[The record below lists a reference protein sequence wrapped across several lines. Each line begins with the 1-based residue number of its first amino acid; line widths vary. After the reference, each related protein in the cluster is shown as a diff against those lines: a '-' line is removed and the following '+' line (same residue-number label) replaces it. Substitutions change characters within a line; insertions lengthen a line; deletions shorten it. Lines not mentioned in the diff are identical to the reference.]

1 MITRGRKRRLSP
13 QDEDTNTIKPKR
25 TRGKHKLVA
34 SSSSSSLETTPVLRS
49 SRRTR
54 TTPTTTTTTTA
65 NSTTPSRSNSQI
77 DHTDSTLPRS
87 PSNTA
92 TTLTEKKTR
101 RKKPT
106 SSSILKENNTTLK
119 DNTAKTTTTVENTI
133 PMTEPEQ
140 QPSVT
145 RKRKRKHRKDDRPAS
160 PPPPIV
166 LPPAP
171 PSPLPSKPP
180 TPIKTPRLVLS
191 VKNKPGR
198 PPKRVKQGR
207 TKKNQQLQQQ
217 KQDQESFV
225 LESLL
230 DEASFYRTFGHKLTE
245 MEAST
250 IRGAPSDKDKELF
263 IMAKSVAEA
272 KDERRSTASPEIST
286 PQSNAGGCGSGNNS
300 NNGDTSVPA
309 PPKIDKI
316 QFGNYLIDT
325 WYVAPYPAEY
335 SQYPILYFCE
345 YCLKYMN
352 SSFVAG
358 RHKMKCAAKHPPGDE
373 IYRDGH
379 ISVFEVD
386 GRKNKIYCQNL
397 CLLGK
402 MFIDHK
408 TLYYD
413 VEPFLF
419 YIMTEVDEQG
429 CHIVGYF
436 SKEKR
441 SMMNYN
447 VSCILTLPVHQR
459 KGYGQYLI
467 DFSYL
472 LTKKEEST
480 GSPEKPLSNLGL
492 LSYRK
497 YWKDALFRQLQN
509 QENPISIEDLSFRTG
524 MTADD
529 VISTLQL
536 TDILKEDSKSEGYIM
551 EIDQTTIDKHIH
563 KVKERGLPQVDP
575 TKLTWTP
582 YVLSRERL
590 VALTSAATTPTIATA
605 TFRL

>member
-13 QDEDTNTIKPKR
+13 QDEADDNNDTATKR
-25 TRGKHKLVA
+25 TRGKRKLVA
-34 SSSSSSLETTPVLRS
+34 SDTPVLRS
-49 SRRTR
+49 SRIAARSTPSALQIDVADA
-54 TTPTTTTTTTA
+54 TPTTT
-65 NSTTPSRSNSQI
+65 
-77 DHTDSTLPRS
+77 
-87 PSNTA
+87 
-92 TTLTEKKTR
+92 KTKAR
-101 RKKPT
+101 RKPSLQESNDAEAIAVPSPIPSTAIVNEKT
-106 SSSILKENNTTLK
+106 NTEHLT
-119 DNTAKTTTTVENTI
+119 
-133 PMTEPEQ
+133 
-140 QPSVT
+140 T
-145 RKRKRKHRKDDRPAS
+145 RKRKRKHKQQNHPLSSPSSPTLPPPAS
-160 PPPPIV
+160 QTRTTSPTPSSKSI
-166 LPPAP
+166 
-171 PSPLPSKPP
+171 PSPQQQPQTP
-180 TPIKTPRLVLS
+180 TQSQTQTPRVILS
-191 VKNKPGR
+191 VKKNKPGR
-198 PPKRVKQGR
+198 PAKRVKRGR
-207 TKKNQQLQQQ
+207 TKKQP
-217 KQDQESFV
+217 QEV
-225 LESLL
+225 VGALL

-245 MEAST
+245 SEANT
-250 IRGAPSDKDKELF
+250 VRGAPSDKDKEVYH
-263 IMAKSVAEA
+263 MAKKIAES
-272 KDERRSTASPEIST
+272 KDKRISRSSSPSPHST
-286 PQSNAGGCGSGNNS
+286 TTTGSGG
-300 NNGDTSVPA
+300 NGETVPA

-358 RHKMKCAAKHPPGDE
+358 RHKMKCTAKHPPGDE
-373 IYRDGH
+373 IYRDGQ

-447 VSCILTLPVHQR
+447 VSCILTLPIHQR

-472 LTKKEEST
+472 LTKKEEGN

-509 QENPISIEDLSFRTG
+509 QEEAISIEELSFRTG

-529 VISTLQL
+529 VTSTLQL
-536 TDILKEDSKSEGYIM
+536 TGILKEDPKLEGEGYM
-551 EIDQTTIDKHIH
+551 MAVDQETIDKHIN
-563 KVKERGLPQVDP
+563 KVKARGLPQVDP

-590 VALTSAATTPTIATA
+590 VALTSATTTPTTA
-605 TFRL
+605 THPAVAINTSDKDNK

>member
-1 MITRGRKRRLSP
+1 M
-13 QDEDTNTIKPKR
+13 
-25 TRGKHKLVA
+25 
-34 SSSSSSLETTPVLRS
+34 
-49 SRRTR
+49 
-54 TTPTTTTTTTA
+54 
-65 NSTTPSRSNSQI
+65 
-77 DHTDSTLPRS
+77 
-87 PSNTA
+87 
-92 TTLTEKKTR
+92 
-101 RKKPT
+101 
-106 SSSILKENNTTLK
+106 
-119 DNTAKTTTTVENTI
+119 
-133 PMTEPEQ
+133 
-140 QPSVT
+140 
-145 RKRKRKHRKDDRPAS
+145 
-160 PPPPIV
+160 
-166 LPPAP
+166 
-171 PSPLPSKPP
+171 
-180 TPIKTPRLVLS
+180 
-191 VKNKPGR
+191 
-198 PPKRVKQGR
+198 
-207 TKKNQQLQQQ
+207 
-217 KQDQESFV
+217 
-225 LESLL
+225 
-230 DEASFYRTFGHKLTE
+230 DEAKFYRTFGHKLTE
-245 MEAST
+245 TESNT
-250 IRGAPSDKDKELF
+250 SRGAPSDKDKELF
-263 IMAKSVAEA
+263 IKAKSS
-272 KDERRSTASPEIST
+272 KDERRSVTTTPEVST
-286 PQSNAGGCGSGNNS
+286 PQSNTNN
-300 NNGDTSVPA
+300 NNGGGSSSKSDETVPA

-358 RHKMKCAAKHPPGDE
+358 RHKLKCTAQHPPGDE

-419 YIMTEVDEQG
+419 YIMTEVDDQG

-472 LTKKEEST
+472 LTKKEEGT

-497 YWKDALFRQLQN
+497 YWKDALFKQLQN
-509 QENPISIEDLSFRTG
+509 QKDSISIEDLSLRSG
-524 MTADD
+524 MTPDD

-536 TDILKEDSKSEGYIM
+536 ANILKKDTKSDEGYIM
-551 EIDQTTIDKHIH
+551 ELDQATIDNHIN

-590 VALTSAATTPTIATA
+590 VALTSAATTPTIT
-605 TFRL
+605 TSTTSFHH

>member
-1 MITRGRKRRLSP
+1 MITRGRKRRSSP
-13 QDEDTNTIKPKR
+13 HDESVE
-25 TRGKHKLVA
+25 TRGKRKAIVA
-34 SSSSSSLETTPVLRS
+34 SETPVLRS
-49 SRRTR
+49 SRR
-54 TTPTTTTTTTA
+54 A
-65 NSTTPSRSNSQI
+65 ARSVR
-77 DHTDSTLPRS
+77 DTDSPESSARPKRS
-87 PSNTA
+87 DKIDA
-92 TTLTEKKTR
+92 
-101 RKKPT
+101 
-106 SSSILKENNTTLK
+106 
-119 DNTAKTTTTVENTI
+119 
-133 PMTEPEQ
+133 M
-140 QPSVT
+140 T
-145 RKRKRKHRKDDRPAS
+145 RKRKRKQVSSPPAS
-160 PPPPIV
+160 PTTQRVV
-166 LPPAP
+166 LTV
-171 PSPLPSKPP
+171 SKQERP
-180 TPIKTPRLVLS
+180 T
-191 VKNKPGR
+191 
-198 PPKRVKQGR
+198 KRVKRGR
-207 TKKNQQLQQQ
+207 TKKQPHS
-217 KQDQESFV
+217 EPV
-225 LESLL
+225 
-230 DEASFYRTFGHKLTE
+230 DEASFYRTFGHKLTDA
-245 MEAST
+245 EANT
-250 IRGAPSDKDKELF
+250 VRGYPTDKDKALF
-263 IMAKSVAEA
+263 IMAKSIAES
-272 KDERRSTASPEIST
+272 KDERRPSSTDPSAAS
-286 PQSNAGGCGSGNNS
+286 
-300 NNGDTSVPA
+300 DTAPA

-335 SQYPILYFCE
+335 SQYPTLYFCE

-419 YIMTEVDEQG
+419 YIMTEVDDQG

-447 VSCILTLPVHQR
+447 VSCILTLPIHQR

-472 LTKKEEST
+472 LTKKEEGT

-497 YWKDALFRQLQN
+497 YWKDSLFKVLQH
-509 QENPISIEDLSFRTG
+509 QDNPLSIEELSFRTG

-536 TDILKEDSKSEGYIM
+536 TGILKEEPESEDYIM
-551 EIDQTTIDKHIH
+551 VIDQDMIDKHID
-563 KVKERGLPQVDP
+563 KMNARGLPQVDP
-575 TKLTWTP
+575 SKLTWTP

-590 VALTSAATTPTIATA
+590 VALTNTPTTNDI
-605 TFRL
+605 R